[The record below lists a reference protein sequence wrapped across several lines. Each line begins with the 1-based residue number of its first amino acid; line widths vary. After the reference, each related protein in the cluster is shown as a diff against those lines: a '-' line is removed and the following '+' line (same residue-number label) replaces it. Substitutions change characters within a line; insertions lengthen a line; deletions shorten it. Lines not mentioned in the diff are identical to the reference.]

1 MRVVVSS
8 LIVSLSLIVLL
19 TSGTQAKPMLYEAG
33 DWKTLWWYP
42 KQASAPVLGT
52 QVKVEDAA
60 PRIPH
65 LVFVPAGVPPEGGW
79 PVIVFLHGQGESSP
93 SPLEGV
99 ALQGPPQHAGRHANS
114 LPFAVISPQKPM
126 GSQFFDDDVA
136 AAIAA
141 TIRHYLAT
149 QPLDARR
156 GLALAPRTDPGHI
169 VGPCPEVKSDPKAEP
184 SASLS
189 PRRVYLTGVSQGGIG
204 TWGLASDPRHVGLFA
219 AIAPVC
225 GGFPDRCTRAPVPPV
240 PRLCRDAPHT
250 CTDGLSRRDSV
261 PPYPY
266 TM

>member
-1 MRVVVSS
+1 MPISS
-8 LIVSLSLIVLL
+8 LIVTQSLIVLL
-19 TSGTQAKPMLYEAG
+19 ISGTQAKPMLYEGG
-33 DWKTLWWYP
+33 DWNSLWWYP
-42 KQASAPVLGT
+42 KQAAAPVLGT

-93 SPLEGV
+93 SPLEGL
-99 ALQGPPQHAGRHANS
+99 ALQGPPQHAGRHATT

-136 AAIAA
+136 SAIAA

-156 GLALAPRTDPGHI
+156 GHATRAWALALDLDPI
-169 VGPCPEVKSDPKAEP
+169 FDLCPKLKSEP
-184 SASLS
+184 SPSPSPSPS
-189 PRRVYLTGVSQGGIG
+189 PRRVYLTGLSQGGIG
-204 TWGLASDPRHVGLFA
+204 TWGLASDPRYVGLFA

-225 GGFPDRCTRAPVPPV
+225 GGFPDRYTHA
-240 PRLCRDAPHT
+240 HT
-250 CTDGLSRRDSV
+250 
-261 PPYPY
+261 
-266 TM
+266 

>member
-1 MRVVVSS
+1 MSS

-42 KQASAPVLGT
+42 KQAPAPVLGT

-99 ALQGPPQHAGRHANS
+99 ALQGPPQHAGRHASS

-141 TIRHYLAT
+141 TVRHYLAT

-156 GLALAPRTDPGHI
+156 GPAPCLALAPCTDPG
-169 VGPCPEVKSDPKAEP
+169 
-184 SASLS
+184 SL
-189 PRRVYLTGVSQGGIG
+189 
-204 TWGLASDPRHVGLFA
+204 H
-219 AIAPVC
+219 
-225 GGFPDRCTRAPVPPV
+225 
-240 PRLCRDAPHT
+240 
-250 CTDGLSRRDSV
+250 
-261 PPYPY
+261 
-266 TM
+266 